1 MHFHCHRDKSQL
13 SHIFPFS
20 LLFLKCVIM
29 KEFAVAVKR
38 RKKKMSRPQAY
49 FVTFDRFCFKQ
60 SSASPHE
67 NQGSMWDGHLHWKIT
82 RGLAARWRSCV
93 RTAHARLL
101 HLTYQN
107 RKKKKIYTCN
117 KPRDLINEAICLT
130 IVSEPQKKNRHT
142 CRLSLSHAHPQLYY
156 IACIIFP
163 SLKSWIFTK

>member
-38 RKKKMSRPQAY
+38 KKKKMSRPQAY

-117 KPRDLINEAICLT
+117 KPRDLIKEAICLT
-130 IVSEPQKKNRHT
+130 IVSEPQKKAAHMQIVP
-142 CRLSLSHAHPQLYY
+142 LSRTPTIVLYCLYY
-156 IACIIFP
+156 IYLFEE
-163 SLKSWIFTK
+163 LNLY